1 MRESLRESSSESL
14 SECLHWAGS
23 TLLVVLFGVLLFLTG
38 CAASRETG
46 APPPTVVTVP
56 VEVPCM
62 PENVPA
68 PPKLVSNADLIA
80 MTPRARYLRIAAER
94 EALESWRVTVE
105 PLIAAC
111 K

>member
-1 MRESLRESSSESL
+1 
-14 SECLHWAGS
+14 
-23 TLLVVLFGVLLFLTG
+23 
-38 CAASRETG
+38 
-46 APPPTVVTVP
+46 
-56 VEVPCM
+56 M